1 MNCISNVGIRM
12 YYFLLIDTIVKG
24 AFAMQALD

>member
-12 YYFLLIDTIVKG
+12 YYFLLIDAVIQGT
-24 AFAMQALD
+24 FTTQALD